1 MNVIQYGMRRND
13 MPIIYNEKTREFH
26 LYNQEIS
33 YIIKILDNDQPGQLY
48 YGKRLT
54 HREDFS
60 HLFEYAMRDMSPYAF
75 EGNSTFSL
83 ENIKQEYPTFGCGDM
98 RFPAYEIE
106 RENGSHVVEFVY
118 KEHKIY
124 NGKPK
129 LEGLPA
135 TYVESDDEAQT
146 LELVLEDTSIN
157 TRIVLLYTIY
167 EAFPVIARSVR
178 FECDSD
184 EKITLLSAMSACVDL
199 PDKDYEM
206 IDLAGVWAR
215 ERHVRRHKLDYGIQ
229 SIYSMRGCSS
239 YQFNPFL
246 ALARENA
253 DEFQGQVYGFSLVYS
268 GNFLAQTEVDN
279 YDTAR
284 VLMGIHPN
292 GFKWTLG
299 KGESFQTPEMVMVY
313 SEAGLN
319 GMSQTFHKLY
329 RTRLARGTWRDKV
342 RPILIN
348 SWEAFYFDF
357 DAPKL
362 LGLADAA
369 ADLGMELFVLDDGWF
384 GKRDD
389 STSSLGYLYPNEE
402 KLKGTLK
409 ELAEKINAKGLK
421 FGLWIEPEM
430 TNKDSDLYRAHPDW
444 LLAEQGKRI
453 CHSRTQYVLDFS
465 KKEVREYIGDMLEN
479 LLAEVPVSY
488 IKWDMNRTFSEVF
501 SNGNDRE
508 YQGKVCHKYILG
520 VYELYE
526 RLTSRF
532 PHVLFESCASG
543 GARFDP
549 GMLYY
554 APQGWTSDDSDAIER
569 LKIQY
574 GTSMCYPL
582 SSMGSHV
589 SVVPNHQVFRNT
601 PLHTRAN
608 VAYFGTFGY
617 ELDLNKLTEE
627 EIKEVK
633 EQITFMK
640 EYREVL
646 QFGTF
651 YRLKSPFEGNETVW
665 MVTNEDRTLAI
676 VGYYR
681 VLNGVNQPYSRV
693 RLQGLNPDM
702 IYENVWNHTE
712 NYGDELMNYGLITS
726 DVTAGEVPGNVTPC
740 TDFESRIYMLKGKKV
755 QEGR

>member
-1 MNVIQYGMRRND
+1 
-13 MPIIYNEKTREFH
+13 MPIIYNDKTKGFH

-33 YIIKILDNDQPGQLY
+33 YIIKILDNNQPGQLY

-54 HREDFS
+54 HREDFG
-60 HLFEYAMRDMSPYAF
+60 HLFEYATRDMSPYSF
-75 EGNSTFSL
+75 EGQSTFSL

-135 TYVESDDEAQT
+135 TYVENEDEAQT
-146 LELVLEDTSIN
+146 LELVLEDASIG
-157 TRIVLLYTIY
+157 TKIILLYTIY
-167 EAFPVIARSVR
+167 EALPVIARSVR

-292 GFKWTLG
+292 GFRWTLE

-384 GKRDD
+384 GKRND
-389 STSSLGYLYPNEE
+389 STSSLGDWYPNEE

-465 KKEVREYIGDMLEN
+465 KKEVRDYIGDMLEN

-554 APQGWTSDDSDAIER
+554 APQGWTSDDTDAIER

-574 GTSMCYPL
+574 GTSMVYPV
-582 SSMGSHV
+582 SCMGSHV
-589 SVVPNHQVFRNT
+589 SASPNHQTNRVT
-601 PLHTRAN
+601 PIETRAD

-617 ELDLNKLTEE
+617 ELDLLKLSEE
-627 EIKEVK
+627 EKTEIRR
-633 EQITFMK
+633 QIAFMK
-640 EYREVL
+640 EKRDL
-646 QFGTF
+646 IQKGTF
-651 YRLKSPFEGNETVW
+651 YRLKSPFEGNETAW
-665 MVTNEDRTLAI
+665 MIVSEDQKKAL

-681 VLNGVNQPYSRV
+681 VMQPVNIGFV
-693 RLQGLNPDM
+693 RLKLKGLKEDTC
-702 IYENVWNHTE
+702 YKVSGYDYDC
-712 NYGDELMNYGLITS
+712 YGDELMQAGMILS
-726 DVTAGEVPGNVTPC
+726 DSASGVWKKGVNDKG
-740 TDFESRIYMLKGKKV
+740 DFQAKV
-755 QEGR
+755 FEIEAV

>member
-1 MNVIQYGMRRND
+1 

-75 EGNSTFSL
+75 EENSTFSL

-389 STSSLGYLYPNEE
+389 STSSLGDWYPNEE

-554 APQGWTSDDSDAIER
+554 APQGWTSDNTDAIER

-574 GTSMCYPL
+574 GTSMVYPV
-582 SSMGSHV
+582 SCMGSHV
-589 SVVPNHQVFRNT
+589 SASPNHQTNRVT
-601 PLHTRAN
+601 PIETRAD

-617 ELDLNKLTEE
+617 ELDLLKLGEE
-627 EIKEVK
+627 DKAEIRR
-633 EQITFMK
+633 QIAFMK
-640 EYREVL
+640 EKRDL
-646 QFGTF
+646 IQKGTF
-651 YRLKSPFEGNETVW
+651 YRLKSPFEGNETAW
-665 MVTNEDRTLAI
+665 MIVSEDQKKAL

-681 VLNGVNQPYSRV
+681 VMQPVNV
-693 RLQGLNPDM
+693 GFKRLKLKGLKEDTC
-702 IYENVWNHTE
+702 YKVSGYDYDC
-712 NYGDELMNYGLITS
+712 YGDELMQVGMILS
-726 DVTAGEVPGNVTPC
+726 DSASGVWKKGVNDKGDFQAEV
-740 TDFESRIYMLKGKKV
+740 FEIV
-755 QEGR
+755 AV

>member
-1 MNVIQYGMRRND
+1 

-54 HREDFS
+54 HREDFG

-75 EGNSTFSL
+75 EENSTFSL

-157 TRIVLLYTIY
+157 TRIVFLYTIY

-389 STSSLGYLYPNEE
+389 STSSLGDWYPNEE

-554 APQGWTSDDSDAIER
+554 APQGWTSDDTDAIER

-574 GTSMCYPL
+574 GTSMVYPV
-582 SSMGSHV
+582 SCMGSHV
-589 SVVPNHQVFRNT
+589 SASPNHQTNRVT
-601 PLHTRAN
+601 PIETRAD

-617 ELDLNKLTEE
+617 ELDLLKLGEE
-627 EIKEVK
+627 DKAEIRR
-633 EQITFMK
+633 QIAFMK
-640 EYREVL
+640 EKRDL
-646 QFGTF
+646 IQKGTF
-651 YRLKSPFEGNETVW
+651 YRLKSPFEGNETAW
-665 MVTNEDRTLAI
+665 MIVSEDQKKAL

-681 VLNGVNQPYSRV
+681 VMQPVNV
-693 RLQGLNPDM
+693 GFKRLKLKGLKEDTC
-702 IYENVWNHTE
+702 YKVSGYDYDC
-712 NYGDELMNYGLITS
+712 YGDELMQVGMILS
-726 DVTAGEVPGNVTPC
+726 DSASGVWKKGVNDKG
-740 TDFESRIYMLKGKKV
+740 DFQAKV
-755 QEGR
+755 FEIVAV

>member
-1 MNVIQYGMRRND
+1 
-13 MPIIYNEKTREFH
+13 MPITYNEKTREFH

-83 ENIKQEYPTFGCGDM
+83 ENIKQEYPT
-98 RFPAYEIE
+98 
-106 RENGSHVVEFVY
+106 
-118 KEHKIY
+118 Y

-215 ERHVRRHKLDYGIQ
+215 ERYVRRHKLDYGIQ

-292 GFKWTLG
+292 GFKWTLE

-389 STSSLGYLYPNEE
+389 STSSLGDWYPNEE

-554 APQGWTSDDSDAIER
+554 APQGWTSDDTDAIER

-574 GTSMCYPL
+574 GTSMVYPV
-582 SSMGSHV
+582 SCMGSHV
-589 SVVPNHQVFRNT
+589 SASPNHQTNRVT
-601 PLHTRAN
+601 PLETRAD

-617 ELDLNKLTEE
+617 ELDLLKLGEE
-627 EIKEVK
+627 DKAEIRR
-633 EQITFMK
+633 QIAFMK
-640 EYREVL
+640 EKRDVI
-646 QFGTF
+646 QKGTF
-651 YRLKSPFEGNETVW
+651 YRLKSPFEGNETAW
-665 MVTNEDRTLAI
+665 MIVSEDQKKAL

-681 VLNGVNQPYSRV
+681 VMQPVNV
-693 RLQGLNPDM
+693 GFKRLKLKGLKEDTC
-702 IYENVWNHTE
+702 YKVSGYAYDC
-712 NYGDELMNYGLITS
+712 YGDELMQVGMILS
-726 DVTAGEVPGNVTPC
+726 DSASGVWKKGVNDKGDFQAEV
-740 TDFESRIYMLKGKKV
+740 FEIV
-755 QEGR
+755 AV

>member
-1 MNVIQYGMRRND
+1 MNVIQYGMRRNN

-362 LGLADAA
+362 LGLADVA

-389 STSSLGYLYPNEE
+389 STSSLGDWYPNEE

-444 LLAEQGKRI
+444 ILAEQGKRI

-554 APQGWTSDDSDAIER
+554 APQGWTSDDTDAIER

-574 GTSMCYPL
+574 GTSMVYPV
-582 SSMGSHV
+582 SCMGSHV
-589 SVVPNHQVFRNT
+589 SASPNHQTNRVT
-601 PLHTRAN
+601 PIETRAD

-617 ELDLNKLTEE
+617 ELDLLKLDEE
-627 EIKEVK
+627 DKAEIRR
-633 EQITFMK
+633 QIAFMK
-640 EYREVL
+640 EKRDL
-646 QFGTF
+646 IQKGTF
-651 YRLKSPFEGNETVW
+651 YRLKSPFEGNETAW
-665 MVTNEDRTLAI
+665 MIVSEDQKKAL

-681 VLNGVNQPYSRV
+681 VMQPVNV
-693 RLQGLNPDM
+693 GFKRLKLKGLKEDTC
-702 IYENVWNHTE
+702 YKVSGYAYDC
-712 NYGDELMNYGLITS
+712 YGDELMQVGMILS
-726 DVTAGEVPGNVTPC
+726 DSASGVWKKGVNDKGDFQAEV
-740 TDFESRIYMLKGKKV
+740 FEIV
-755 QEGR
+755 AV

>member
-1 MNVIQYGMRRND
+1 

-329 RTRLARGTWRDKV
+329 RIRLARGTWRDKV

-369 ADLGMELFVLDDGWF
+369 TDLGMELFVLDDGWF

-389 STSSLGYLYPNEE
+389 STSSLGDWYPNEE

-554 APQGWTSDDSDAIER
+554 APQGWTSDDTDAIER

-574 GTSMCYPL
+574 GTSMVYPV
-582 SSMGSHV
+582 SCMGSHV
-589 SVVPNHQVFRNT
+589 SASPNHQTNRVT
-601 PLHTRAN
+601 PIETRAD

-617 ELDLNKLTEE
+617 ELDLLKLGEE
-627 EIKEVK
+627 DKAEIRR
-633 EQITFMK
+633 QIAFMK
-640 EYREVL
+640 EKRDL
-646 QFGTF
+646 IQKGTF
-651 YRLKSPFEGNETVW
+651 YRLKSPFEGNETAW
-665 MVTNEDRTLAI
+665 MIVSEDQKKAL

-681 VLNGVNQPYSRV
+681 VMQPVNV
-693 RLQGLNPDM
+693 GFKRLKLKGLKEDTC
-702 IYENVWNHTE
+702 YKVSGYAYDC
-712 NYGDELMNYGLITS
+712 YGDELMQVGMILS
-726 DVTAGEVPGNVTPC
+726 DSASGVWKKGVNDKGDFQAEV
-740 TDFESRIYMLKGKKV
+740 FEIV
-755 QEGR
+755 AV

>member
-1 MNVIQYGMRRND
+1 
-13 MPIIYNEKTREFH
+13 MPIIYNEKTRELH

-362 LGLADAA
+362 LGLADVA

-389 STSSLGYLYPNEE
+389 STSSLGDWYPNEE

-554 APQGWTSDDSDAIER
+554 APQGWTSDDTDAIER

-574 GTSMCYPL
+574 GTSMVYPV
-582 SSMGSHV
+582 SCMGSHV
-589 SVVPNHQVFRNT
+589 SASPNHQTNRVT
-601 PLHTRAN
+601 PLETRAD

-617 ELDLNKLTEE
+617 ELDLLKLGEE
-627 EIKEVK
+627 DKAEIRR
-633 EQITFMK
+633 QIAFMK
-640 EYREVL
+640 EKRDL
-646 QFGTF
+646 IQKGTF
-651 YRLKSPFEGNETVW
+651 YRLKSPFEGNETAW
-665 MVTNEDRTLAI
+665 MIVSEDQKKAL

-681 VLNGVNQPYSRV
+681 VMQPVNV
-693 RLQGLNPDM
+693 GFKRLKLKGLKEDTC
-702 IYENVWNHTE
+702 YKVSGYDYDC
-712 NYGDELMNYGLITS
+712 YGDELMQVGMILS
-726 DVTAGEVPGNVTPC
+726 DSASGVWKKGVNDKGDFQAEV
-740 TDFESRIYMLKGKKV
+740 FEIV
-755 QEGR
+755 AV

>member
-1 MNVIQYGMRRND
+1 

-54 HREDFS
+54 YREDFS

-215 ERHVRRHKLDYGIQ
+215 ERYVRRHKLDYGIQ

-369 ADLGMELFVLDDGWF
+369 ADLGIELFVLDDGWF

-389 STSSLGYLYPNEE
+389 STSSLGDWYPNEE

-554 APQGWTSDDSDAIER
+554 APQGWTSDDTDAIER

-574 GTSMCYPL
+574 GTSMVYPV
-582 SSMGSHV
+582 SCMGSHV
-589 SVVPNHQVFRNT
+589 SASPNHQTNRVT
-601 PLHTRAN
+601 PLETRAD

-617 ELDLNKLTEE
+617 ELDLLKLGEE
-627 EIKEVK
+627 DKAEIRR
-633 EQITFMK
+633 QIAFMK
-640 EYREVL
+640 EKRDL
-646 QFGTF
+646 IQKGTF
-651 YRLKSPFEGNETVW
+651 YRLKSPFEGNETAW
-665 MVTNEDRTLAI
+665 MIVSEDQKKAL

-681 VLNGVNQPYSRV
+681 VMQPVNV
-693 RLQGLNPDM
+693 GFKRLKLKGLKEDTC
-702 IYENVWNHTE
+702 YKVSGYAYDC
-712 NYGDELMNYGLITS
+712 YGDELMQVGMILS
-726 DVTAGEVPGNVTPC
+726 DSASGVWKKGVNDKGDFQAEV
-740 TDFESRIYMLKGKKV
+740 FEIV
-755 QEGR
+755 AV

>member
-1 MNVIQYGMRRND
+1 MNVIQYGMRRNN

-54 HREDFS
+54 YREDFS

-292 GFKWTLG
+292 GFKWTLE

-369 ADLGMELFVLDDGWF
+369 TDLGMELFVLDDGWF

-389 STSSLGYLYPNEE
+389 STSSLGDWYPNEE

-554 APQGWTSDDSDAIER
+554 APQGWTSDDTDAIER

-574 GTSMCYPL
+574 GTSMVYPV
-582 SSMGSHV
+582 SCMGSHV
-589 SVVPNHQVFRNT
+589 SASPNHQTNRVT
-601 PLHTRAN
+601 PLETRAD

-617 ELDLNKLTEE
+617 ELDLLKLGEE
-627 EIKEVK
+627 DKAEIRR
-633 EQITFMK
+633 QIAFMK
-640 EYREVL
+640 EKRDL
-646 QFGTF
+646 IQKGTF
-651 YRLKSPFEGNETVW
+651 YRLKSPFEGNETAW
-665 MVTNEDRTLAI
+665 MIVSEDQKKAL

-681 VLNGVNQPYSRV
+681 VMQPVNV
-693 RLQGLNPDM
+693 GFKRLKLKGLKEDTC
-702 IYENVWNHTE
+702 YKVSGYAYDC
-712 NYGDELMNYGLITS
+712 YGDELMQVGMILS
-726 DVTAGEVPGNVTPC
+726 DSASGVWKKGVNDKGDFQAEV
-740 TDFESRIYMLKGKKV
+740 FEIV
-755 QEGR
+755 AV

>member
-1 MNVIQYGMRRND
+1 

-292 GFKWTLG
+292 GFKWTLE

-369 ADLGMELFVLDDGWF
+369 ADLGMELFVLDDGWV

-389 STSSLGYLYPNEE
+389 STSSLGDWYPNEE

-508 YQGKVCHKYILG
+508 YQGKVCHKYVLG
-520 VYELYE
+520 VYE

-554 APQGWTSDDSDAIER
+554 APQGWTSDDTDAIER

-574 GTSMCYPL
+574 GTSMVYPV
-582 SSMGSHV
+582 SCMGSHV
-589 SVVPNHQVFRNT
+589 SASPNHQTNRVT
-601 PLHTRAN
+601 PLETRAD

-617 ELDLNKLTEE
+617 ELDLLKLGEE
-627 EIKEVK
+627 DKAEIRR
-633 EQITFMK
+633 QIAFMK
-640 EYREVL
+640 EKRDL
-646 QFGTF
+646 IQKGTF
-651 YRLKSPFEGNETVW
+651 YRLKSPFEGNETAW
-665 MVTNEDRTLAI
+665 MIVSEDQKKAL

-681 VLNGVNQPYSRV
+681 VMQPVNV
-693 RLQGLNPDM
+693 GFKRLKLKGLKEDTC
-702 IYENVWNHTE
+702 YKVSGYDYDC
-712 NYGDELMNYGLITS
+712 YGDELMQVGMILS
-726 DVTAGEVPGNVTPC
+726 DSASGVWKKGVNDKGDFQAEV
-740 TDFESRIYMLKGKKV
+740 FEIV
-755 QEGR
+755 AV

>member
-1 MNVIQYGMRRND
+1 

-369 ADLGMELFVLDDGWF
+369 ADLGMELLVLDDGWF

-389 STSSLGYLYPNEE
+389 STSSLGDWYPNEE

-554 APQGWTSDDSDAIER
+554 APQGWTSDDTDAIER

-574 GTSMCYPL
+574 GTSMVYPV
-582 SSMGSHV
+582 SCMGSHV
-589 SVVPNHQVFRNT
+589 SASPNHQTNRVT
-601 PLHTRAN
+601 PIETRAD

-617 ELDLNKLTEE
+617 ELDLLKLGEE
-627 EIKEVK
+627 DKAEIRR
-633 EQITFMK
+633 QIAFMK
-640 EYREVL
+640 EKRDL
-646 QFGTF
+646 IQKGTF
-651 YRLKSPFEGNETVW
+651 YRLKSPFEGNETAW
-665 MVTNEDRTLAI
+665 MIVSEDQKKAL

-681 VLNGVNQPYSRV
+681 VMQPVNV
-693 RLQGLNPDM
+693 GFKRLKLKGLKED
-702 IYENVWNHTE
+702 ICYKVSGYDYDC
-712 NYGDELMNYGLITS
+712 YGDELMQVGMILS
-726 DVTAGEVPGNVTPC
+726 DSASGVWKKGVNDKGDFQAEV
-740 TDFESRIYMLKGKKV
+740 FEIV
-755 QEGR
+755 AV

>member
-1 MNVIQYGMRRND
+1 MS
-13 MPIIYNEKTREFH
+13 IIYNEKTREFH
-26 LYNQEIS
+26 LYNHEIS

-146 LELVLEDTSIN
+146 LELVLEDASIG
-157 TRIVLLYTIY
+157 TKIILLYTIY
-167 EAFPVIARSVR
+167 EAFPVITRSVR

-299 KGESFQTPEMVMVY
+299 KGEAFQAPEMVMVY

-319 GMSQTFHKLY
+319 GMSQAFHRLY

-384 GKRDD
+384 GKRNDG
-389 STSSLGYLYPNEE
+389 TSSLGDWYPNEE

-453 CHSRTQYVLDFS
+453 CHSRNQYVLDFS
-465 KKEVREYIGDMLEN
+465 KREVREYIGDMLEN

-488 IKWDMNRTFSEVF
+488 IKWDLNRTFSEVF

-508 YQGKVCHKYILG
+508 YQGKVCHKYVLG

-554 APQGWTSDDSDAIER
+554 APQGWTSDDTDAIER

-574 GTSMCYPL
+574 GTSMVYPV
-582 SSMGSHV
+582 SCMGSHV
-589 SVVPNHQVFRNT
+589 SASPNHQTNRVT
-601 PLHTRAN
+601 PIETRAD

-617 ELDLNKLTEE
+617 ELDLLKLSEE
-627 EIKEVK
+627 EKAEVCR
-633 EQITFMK
+633 QIAFMK
-640 EYREVL
+640 EKREL
-646 QFGTF
+646 IQKGTF
-651 YRLKSPFEGNETVW
+651 YRLKSPFEGNVTAW
-665 MVTNEDRTLAI
+665 MIVSEDQKKAL

-681 VLNGVNQPYSRV
+681 VMQPVNIGFV
-693 RLQGLNPDM
+693 RLKLKGLKED
-702 IYENVWNHTE
+702 ICYKVSGYDYDC
-712 NYGDELMNYGLITS
+712 YGDELMQAGMILS
-726 DVTAGEVPGNVTPC
+726 DSASGVWKKDVNDKG
-740 TDFESRIYMLKGKKV
+740 DFQAKV
-755 QEGR
+755 FEIVAV

>member
-1 MNVIQYGMRRND
+1 

-124 NGKPK
+124 DGKPK

-369 ADLGMELFVLDDGWF
+369 TDLGMELFVLDDGWF

-389 STSSLGYLYPNEE
+389 STSSLGDWYPNEE

-554 APQGWTSDDSDAIER
+554 APQGWTSDDTDAIER

-574 GTSMCYPL
+574 GTSMVYPV
-582 SSMGSHV
+582 SCMGSHV
-589 SVVPNHQVFRNT
+589 SASPNHQTNRVT
-601 PLHTRAN
+601 PIETRA
-608 VAYFGTFGY
+608 
-617 ELDLNKLTEE
+617 
-627 EIKEVK
+627 EI
-633 EQITFMK
+633 
-640 EYREVL
+640 
-646 QFGTF
+646 
-651 YRLKSPFEGNETVW
+651 
-665 MVTNEDRTLAI
+665 
-676 VGYYR
+676 
-681 VLNGVNQPYSRV
+681 
-693 RLQGLNPDM
+693 
-702 IYENVWNHTE
+702 
-712 NYGDELMNYGLITS
+712 
-726 DVTAGEVPGNVTPC
+726 
-740 TDFESRIYMLKGKKV
+740 
-755 QEGR
+755 GRAHV

>member
-1 MNVIQYGMRRND
+1 

-54 HREDFS
+54 HREDFG

-146 LELVLEDTSIN
+146 LELVLEDASIG
-157 TRIVLLYTIY
+157 TKIILLYTIY
-167 EAFPVIARSVR
+167 EAFPVITRSVR

-206 IDLAGVWAR
+206 INLAGVWAR

-319 GMSQTFHKLY
+319 GMSQAFHKLY

-384 GKRDD
+384 GKRNDG
-389 STSSLGYLYPNEE
+389 TSSLGDWYPNEE

-453 CHSRTQYVLDFS
+453 CHSRNQYVLDFS
-465 KKEVREYIGDMLEN
+465 KREVREYIGDMLEN

-488 IKWDMNRTFSEVF
+488 IKWDLNRTFSEVF

-508 YQGKVCHKYILG
+508 YQGKVCHKYVLG

-554 APQGWTSDDSDAIER
+554 APQGWTSDDTDAIER

-574 GTSMCYPL
+574 GTSMVYPV
-582 SSMGSHV
+582 SCMGSHV
-589 SVVPNHQVFRNT
+589 SASPNHQTNRVT
-601 PLHTRAN
+601 PIETRAD

-617 ELDLNKLTEE
+617 ELDLLKLSEE
-627 EIKEVK
+627 EKAEVRR
-633 EQITFMK
+633 QIAFMK
-640 EYREVL
+640 EKREL
-646 QFGTF
+646 IQKGTF
-651 YRLKSPFEGNETVW
+651 YRLKSPFEGNETAW
-665 MVTNEDRTLAI
+665 MIVSEDQKKAL

-681 VLNGVNQPYSRV
+681 VMQPVNIGFV
-693 RLQGLNPDM
+693 RLKLKGLKEDTC
-702 IYENVWNHTE
+702 YKVSGYDYDC
-712 NYGDELMNYGLITS
+712 YGDELMQVGMILS
-726 DVTAGEVPGNVTPC
+726 DSASGVWKKGVNDKG
-740 TDFESRIYMLKGKKV
+740 DFQAKV
-755 QEGR
+755 FEIVAV

>member
-369 ADLGMELFVLDDGWF
+369 TDLGMELFVLDDGWF
-384 GKRDD
+384 GNKYPRKDD
-389 STSSLGYLYPNEE
+389 HAGLGDWEVTHS
-402 KLKGTLK
+402 KLPGGVPALVKAAK
-409 ELAEKINAKGLK
+409 EAGVK
-421 FGLWIEPEM
+421 FGIWIEPEM
-430 TNKDSDLYRAHPDW
+430 VNPKSELFEKHPDW
-444 LLAEQGKRI
+444 AIHDANRKTYYYRNQL
-453 CHSRTQYVLDFS
+453 VLDLS
-465 KKEVREYIGDMLEN
+465 NPAVQDYVYGVVEN
-479 LLAEVPVSY
+479 LMKENPEIAFF
-488 IKWDMNRTFSEVF
+488 KWDCNSPITNIYSPYLK
-501 SNGNDRE
+501 DK
-508 YQGKVCHKYILG
+508 QGQLYIDHVRG
-520 VYELYE
+520 VYNVMKRVKENYPNVPMMLC
-526 RLTSRF
+526 SG
-532 PHVLFESCASG
+532 G
-543 GARFDP
+543 GARCDYEALKYFTEFWCSDNTDP
-549 GMLYY
+549 VERVYIQWGFSQFFPAKAMC
-554 APQGWTSDDSDAIER
+554 AHVTSWNKNTSVKFRTDVA
-569 LKIQY
+569 
-574 GTSMCYPL
+574 SMCKLGFDIGLKDMTADELAYCQDA
-582 SSMGSHV
+582 V
-589 SVVPNHQVFRNT
+589 
-601 PLHTRAN
+601 AN
-608 VAYFGTFGY
+608 W
-617 ELDLNKLTEE
+617 K
-627 EIKEVK
+627 
-633 EQITFMK
+633 
-640 EYREVL
+640 RL
-646 QFGTF
+646 QPAIMDGDQ
-651 YRLKSPFEGNETVW
+651 YRLVSPYETNHMAVNY
-665 MVTNEDRTLAI
+665 VSKDQKKA
-676 VGYYR
+676 
-681 VLNGVNQPYSRV
+681 VLFAYDVYPRFQEKLINVK
-693 RLQGLNPDM
+693 LQGLDPNKMYKVEEINLMPGVKSVLKANGKVLSGDYLM
-702 IYENVWNHTE
+702 KIGLEVFGFKPLHSCVIELTE
-712 NYGDELMNYGLITS
+712 Q
-726 DVTAGEVPGNVTPC
+726 
-740 TDFESRIYMLKGKKV
+740 K
-755 QEGR
+755 

>member
-1 MNVIQYGMRRND
+1 

-118 KEHKIY
+118 KEYKIY

-389 STSSLGYLYPNEE
+389 STSSLGDWYPNEE

-554 APQGWTSDDSDAIER
+554 APQGWTSDDTDAIER

-574 GTSMCYPL
+574 GTSMVYPV
-582 SSMGSHV
+582 SCMGSHV
-589 SVVPNHQVFRNT
+589 SASPNHQTNRVT
-601 PLHTRAN
+601 PIETRAD

-617 ELDLNKLTEE
+617 ELDLLKLGEE
-627 EIKEVK
+627 DKAEIRR
-633 EQITFMK
+633 QIAFMK
-640 EYREVL
+640 EKRDL
-646 QFGTF
+646 IQKGTF
-651 YRLKSPFEGNETVW
+651 YRLKSPFEGNETAW
-665 MVTNEDRTLAI
+665 MIVSEDQKKAL

-681 VLNGVNQPYSRV
+681 VMQPVNV
-693 RLQGLNPDM
+693 GFKRLKLKGLKEDTC
-702 IYENVWNHTE
+702 YKVSGYAYDC
-712 NYGDELMNYGLITS
+712 YGDELMQVGMILS
-726 DVTAGEVPGNVTPC
+726 DSASGVWKKGVNDKGDFQAEV
-740 TDFESRIYMLKGKKV
+740 FEIV
-755 QEGR
+755 AV

>member
-1 MNVIQYGMRRND
+1 

-54 HREDFS
+54 YREDFS

-362 LGLADAA
+362 LGLADVA

-389 STSSLGYLYPNEE
+389 STSSLGDWYPNEE

-554 APQGWTSDDSDAIER
+554 APQGWTSDDTDAIER

-574 GTSMCYPL
+574 GTSMVYPV
-582 SSMGSHV
+582 SCMGSHV
-589 SVVPNHQVFRNT
+589 SASPNHQTNRVT
-601 PLHTRAN
+601 PLETRAD

-617 ELDLNKLTEE
+617 ELDLLKLGEE
-627 EIKEVK
+627 DKAEIRR
-633 EQITFMK
+633 QIAFMK
-640 EYREVL
+640 KKRDL
-646 QFGTF
+646 IQKGTF
-651 YRLKSPFEGNETVW
+651 YRLKSPFEGNETAW
-665 MVTNEDRTLAI
+665 MIVSEDQKKAL

-681 VLNGVNQPYSRV
+681 VMQPVNV
-693 RLQGLNPDM
+693 GFKRLKLKGLKEDTC
-702 IYENVWNHTE
+702 YKVSGYAYDC
-712 NYGDELMNYGLITS
+712 YGDELMQVGMILS
-726 DVTAGEVPGNVTPC
+726 DSASGVWKKGVNDKGDFQAEV
-740 TDFESRIYMLKGKKV
+740 FEIV
-755 QEGR
+755 AV

>member
-1 MNVIQYGMRRND
+1 MS
-13 MPIIYNEKTREFH
+13 IIYNEKTREFH
-26 LYNQEIS
+26 LYNHEIS

-146 LELVLEDTSIN
+146 LELVLEDASIG
-157 TRIVLLYTIY
+157 TKIILLYTIY
-167 EAFPVIARSVR
+167 EAFPVITRSVR

-319 GMSQTFHKLY
+319 GMSQAFHKLY

-384 GKRDD
+384 GKRNDG
-389 STSSLGYLYPNEE
+389 TSSLGDWYPNEE

-453 CHSRTQYVLDFS
+453 CHSRNQYVLDFS

-488 IKWDMNRTFSEVF
+488 IKWDLNRTFSEVF

-508 YQGKVCHKYILG
+508 YQGKVCHKYVLG

-554 APQGWTSDDSDAIER
+554 APQGWTSDDTDAIER

-574 GTSMCYPL
+574 GTSMVYPV
-582 SSMGSHV
+582 SCMGSHV
-589 SVVPNHQVFRNT
+589 SASPNHQTNRVT
-601 PLHTRAN
+601 PIETRAD

-617 ELDLNKLTEE
+617 ELDLLKLSEE
-627 EIKEVK
+627 EKAEVRR
-633 EQITFMK
+633 QIAFMK
-640 EYREVL
+640 EKRDL
-646 QFGTF
+646 IQKGTF
-651 YRLKSPFEGNETVW
+651 YRLKSPFEGNVTAWMTVS
-665 MVTNEDRTLAI
+665 EDQKKAL

-681 VLNGVNQPYSRV
+681 VMQPVNIGFV
-693 RLQGLNPDM
+693 RLKLKGLKEDTC
-702 IYENVWNHTE
+702 YKVSGYDYDC
-712 NYGDELMNYGLITS
+712 YGDELMQVGMILS
-726 DVTAGEVPGNVTPC
+726 DSASGVWKKGVNDKG
-740 TDFESRIYMLKGKKV
+740 DFQAKV
-755 QEGR
+755 FEIVAV

>member
-13 MPIIYNEKTREFH
+13 MPIIYNEETREFH

-369 ADLGMELFVLDDGWF
+369 TDLGMELFVLDDGWF

-389 STSSLGYLYPNEE
+389 STSSLGDWYPNEE

-554 APQGWTSDDSDAIER
+554 APQGWTSDDTDAIER

-574 GTSMCYPL
+574 GTSMVYPV
-582 SSMGSHV
+582 SCMGSHV
-589 SVVPNHQVFRNT
+589 SASPNHQTNRVT
-601 PLHTRAN
+601 PIETRAD

-617 ELDLNKLTEE
+617 ELDLLKLGEE
-627 EIKEVK
+627 DKAEIRR
-633 EQITFMK
+633 QIAFMK
-640 EYREVL
+640 EKRDL
-646 QFGTF
+646 IQKGTF
-651 YRLKSPFEGNETVW
+651 YRLKSPFEGNETAW
-665 MVTNEDRTLAI
+665 MIVSEDQKKAL

-681 VLNGVNQPYSRV
+681 VMQPVNV
-693 RLQGLNPDM
+693 GFKRLKLKGLKEDTC
-702 IYENVWNHTE
+702 YKVSGYAYDC
-712 NYGDELMNYGLITS
+712 YGDELMQVGMILS
-726 DVTAGEVPGNVTPC
+726 DSASGVWKKGVNDKGDFQAEV
-740 TDFESRIYMLKGKKV
+740 FEIV
-755 QEGR
+755 AV

>member
-1 MNVIQYGMRRND
+1 

-54 HREDFS
+54 YREDFS

-292 GFKWTLG
+292 GFKWTLE

-362 LGLADAA
+362 LGLADVA

-389 STSSLGYLYPNEE
+389 STSSLGDWYPNEE

-444 LLAEQGKRI
+444 ILAEQGKRI

-554 APQGWTSDDSDAIER
+554 APQGWTSDDTDAIER

-574 GTSMCYPL
+574 GTSMVYPV
-582 SSMGSHV
+582 SCMGSHV
-589 SVVPNHQVFRNT
+589 SASPNHQTNRVT
-601 PLHTRAN
+601 PLETRAD

-617 ELDLNKLTEE
+617 ELDLLKLGEE
-627 EIKEVK
+627 DKAEIRR
-633 EQITFMK
+633 QIAFMK
-640 EYREVL
+640 EKRDL
-646 QFGTF
+646 IQKGTF
-651 YRLKSPFEGNETVW
+651 YRLKSPFEGNETAW
-665 MVTNEDRTLAI
+665 MIVSEDQKKAL

-681 VLNGVNQPYSRV
+681 VMQPVNV
-693 RLQGLNPDM
+693 GFKRLKLKGLKEDTC
-702 IYENVWNHTE
+702 YKVSGYAYDC
-712 NYGDELMNYGLITS
+712 YGDELMQVGMILS
-726 DVTAGEVPGNVTPC
+726 DSASGIWKKGVNDKGDFQAEV
-740 TDFESRIYMLKGKKV
+740 FEIV
-755 QEGR
+755 AV

>member
-215 ERHVRRHKLDYGIQ
+215 ERYVRRHKLDYGIQ

-389 STSSLGYLYPNEE
+389 STSSLGDWYPNEE

-453 CHSRTQYVLDFS
+453 SHSRTQYVLDFS

-554 APQGWTSDDSDAIER
+554 APQGWTSDDTDAIER

-574 GTSMCYPL
+574 GTSMVYPV
-582 SSMGSHV
+582 SCMGSHV
-589 SVVPNHQVFRNT
+589 SASPNHQTNRVT
-601 PLHTRAN
+601 PIETRAD

-617 ELDLNKLTEE
+617 ELDLLKLGEE
-627 EIKEVK
+627 DKAEIRR
-633 EQITFMK
+633 QIAFMK
-640 EYREVL
+640 EKRDL
-646 QFGTF
+646 IQKGTF
-651 YRLKSPFEGNETVW
+651 YRLKSPFEGNETAW
-665 MVTNEDRTLAI
+665 MIVSEDQKKAL

-681 VLNGVNQPYSRV
+681 VMQPVNV
-693 RLQGLNPDM
+693 GFKRLKLKGLKEDTC
-702 IYENVWNHTE
+702 YKVSGYDYDC
-712 NYGDELMNYGLITS
+712 YGDELMQVGMILS
-726 DVTAGEVPGNVTPC
+726 DSASGVWKKGVNDKGDFQAEV
-740 TDFESRIYMLKGKKV
+740 FEIV
-755 QEGR
+755 AV

>member
-1 MNVIQYGMRRND
+1 

-292 GFKWTLG
+292 GFKWTLE

-362 LGLADAA
+362 LGLADVA

-389 STSSLGYLYPNEE
+389 STSSLGDWYPNEE

-554 APQGWTSDDSDAIER
+554 APQGWTSDDTDAIER

-574 GTSMCYPL
+574 GTSMVYPV
-582 SSMGSHV
+582 SCMGSHV
-589 SVVPNHQVFRNT
+589 SASPNHQTNRVT
-601 PLHTRAN
+601 PLETRAD

-617 ELDLNKLTEE
+617 ELDLLKLGEE
-627 EIKEVK
+627 DKAEIRR
-633 EQITFMK
+633 QIAFMK
-640 EYREVL
+640 EKRDL
-646 QFGTF
+646 IQKGTF
-651 YRLKSPFEGNETVW
+651 YRLKSPFEGNETAW
-665 MVTNEDRTLAI
+665 MIVSEDQKKAL

-681 VLNGVNQPYSRV
+681 VMQPVNV
-693 RLQGLNPDM
+693 GFKRLKLKGLKED
-702 IYENVWNHTE
+702 ICYKVSGYDYDC
-712 NYGDELMNYGLITS
+712 YGDELMQVGMILS
-726 DVTAGEVPGNVTPC
+726 DSASGVWKKGVNDKGDFQAEV
-740 TDFESRIYMLKGKKV
+740 FEIV
-755 QEGR
+755 AV

>member
-75 EGNSTFSL
+75 EENSTFSL

-348 SWEAFYFDF
+348 SWEAYYFDF

-389 STSSLGYLYPNEE
+389 STSSLGDWYPNEE

-554 APQGWTSDDSDAIER
+554 APQGWTSDDTDAIER

-574 GTSMCYPL
+574 GTSMVYPV
-582 SSMGSHV
+582 SCMGSHV
-589 SVVPNHQVFRNT
+589 SASPNHQTNRVT
-601 PLHTRAN
+601 PIETRAD

-617 ELDLNKLTEE
+617 ELDLLKLGEE
-627 EIKEVK
+627 DKAEIRR
-633 EQITFMK
+633 QIAFMK
-640 EYREVL
+640 EKRDL
-646 QFGTF
+646 IQKGTF
-651 YRLKSPFEGNETVW
+651 YRLKSPFEGNETAW
-665 MVTNEDRTLAI
+665 MIVSEDQKKAL

-681 VLNGVNQPYSRV
+681 VMQPVNV
-693 RLQGLNPDM
+693 GFKRLKLKGLKEDTC
-702 IYENVWNHTE
+702 YKVSGYDYDC
-712 NYGDELMNYGLITS
+712 YGDELMQVGMILS
-726 DVTAGEVPGNVTPC
+726 DSASGVWKKGVNDKGDFQAEV
-740 TDFESRIYMLKGKKV
+740 FEIV
-755 QEGR
+755 AV

>member
-1 MNVIQYGMRRND
+1 

-369 ADLGMELFVLDDGWF
+369 TDLGMELFVLDDGWF

-389 STSSLGYLYPNEE
+389 STSSLGDWYPNEE

-554 APQGWTSDDSDAIER
+554 APQGWTSDDTDAIER

-574 GTSMCYPL
+574 GTSMVYPV
-582 SSMGSHV
+582 SCMGSHV
-589 SVVPNHQVFRNT
+589 SASPNHQTNRVT
-601 PLHTRAN
+601 PIETRAD
-608 VAYFGTFGY
+608 VAYFGTFG
-617 ELDLNKLTEE
+617 
-627 EIKEVK
+627 
-633 EQITFMK
+633 
-640 EYREVL
+640 
-646 QFGTF
+646 
-651 YRLKSPFEGNETVW
+651 
-665 MVTNEDRTLAI
+665 
-676 VGYYR
+676 
-681 VLNGVNQPYSRV
+681 
-693 RLQGLNPDM
+693 
-702 IYENVWNHTE
+702 
-712 NYGDELMNYGLITS
+712 
-726 DVTAGEVPGNVTPC
+726 
-740 TDFESRIYMLKGKKV
+740 
-755 QEGR
+755 

>member
-1 MNVIQYGMRRND
+1 

-54 HREDFS
+54 HREDFG

-146 LELVLEDTSIN
+146 LELVLEDASIG
-157 TRIVLLYTIY
+157 TKIILLYTIY
-167 EAFPVIARSVR
+167 EAFPVITRSVR

-292 GFKWTLG
+292 GFKWTLE
-299 KGESFQTPEMVMVY
+299 KGEAFQTPEMVMVY

-319 GMSQTFHKLY
+319 GMSQAFHKLY

-384 GKRDD
+384 GKRNDG
-389 STSSLGYLYPNEE
+389 TSSLGDWYPNEE

-453 CHSRTQYVLDFS
+453 CHSRNQYVLDFS

-488 IKWDMNRTFSEVF
+488 IKWDLNRTFSEVF

-508 YQGKVCHKYILG
+508 YQGKVCHKYVLG

-554 APQGWTSDDSDAIER
+554 APQGWTSDDTDAIER

-574 GTSMCYPL
+574 GTSMVYPV
-582 SSMGSHV
+582 SCMGSHV
-589 SVVPNHQVFRNT
+589 SASPNHQTNRVT
-601 PLHTRAN
+601 PIETRAD

-617 ELDLNKLTEE
+617 ELDLLKLSEE
-627 EIKEVK
+627 EKAEVRR
-633 EQITFMK
+633 QIAFMK
-640 EYREVL
+640 EKREL
-646 QFGTF
+646 IQKGTF
-651 YRLKSPFEGNETVW
+651 YRLKSPFEGNETAW
-665 MVTNEDRTLAI
+665 MIVSEDQKKAL

-681 VLNGVNQPYSRV
+681 VMQPVNIGFV
-693 RLQGLNPDM
+693 RLKLKGLKEDTC
-702 IYENVWNHTE
+702 YKVSGYDYDC
-712 NYGDELMNYGLITS
+712 YGDELMQVGMILS
-726 DVTAGEVPGNVTPC
+726 DSASGVWKKGVNDKG
-740 TDFESRIYMLKGKKV
+740 DFQAKV
-755 QEGR
+755 FEIVAV

>member
-1 MNVIQYGMRRND
+1 MNVIQYGMRRNN

-54 HREDFS
+54 YREDFS

-389 STSSLGYLYPNEE
+389 STSSLGDWYPNEE

-479 LLAEVPVSY
+479 FLAEVPVSY

-554 APQGWTSDDSDAIER
+554 APQGWTSDDTDAIER

-574 GTSMCYPL
+574 GTSMVYPV
-582 SSMGSHV
+582 SCMGSHV
-589 SVVPNHQVFRNT
+589 SASPNHQTNRVT
-601 PLHTRAN
+601 PIETRAD

-617 ELDLNKLTEE
+617 ELDLLKLGEE
-627 EIKEVK
+627 DKAEIRR
-633 EQITFMK
+633 QIAFMK
-640 EYREVL
+640 EKRDL
-646 QFGTF
+646 IQKGTF
-651 YRLKSPFEGNETVW
+651 YRLKSPFEGNETAW
-665 MVTNEDRTLAI
+665 MIVSEDQKKAL

-681 VLNGVNQPYSRV
+681 VMQPVNV
-693 RLQGLNPDM
+693 GFKRLKLKGLKEVICYKVSGYD
-702 IYENVWNHTE
+702 YDC
-712 NYGDELMNYGLITS
+712 YGDELMQVGMILS
-726 DVTAGEVPGNVTPC
+726 DSSSGVWKKGVNDKG
-740 TDFESRIYMLKGKKV
+740 DFQAKV
-755 QEGR
+755 FEIVAV

>member
-1 MNVIQYGMRRND
+1 

-54 HREDFS
+54 HREDFD

-389 STSSLGYLYPNEE
+389 STSSLGDWYPNEE

-453 CHSRTQYVLDFS
+453 CHSRNQYVLDFS

-554 APQGWTSDDSDAIER
+554 APQGWTSDDTDAIER

-574 GTSMCYPL
+574 GTSMVYPV
-582 SSMGSHV
+582 SCMGSHV
-589 SVVPNHQVFRNT
+589 SASPNHQTNRVT
-601 PLHTRAN
+601 PIETRAD

-617 ELDLNKLTEE
+617 ELDLLKLGEE
-627 EIKEVK
+627 DKAEIRR
-633 EQITFMK
+633 QIAFMK
-640 EYREVL
+640 EKRDL
-646 QFGTF
+646 IQKGTF
-651 YRLKSPFEGNETVW
+651 YRLKSPFEGNETAW
-665 MVTNEDRTLAI
+665 MIVSEDQKKAL

-681 VLNGVNQPYSRV
+681 VMQPVNV
-693 RLQGLNPDM
+693 GFKRLKLKGLKED
-702 IYENVWNHTE
+702 ICYKVSGYDYDC
-712 NYGDELMNYGLITS
+712 YGDELMQVGMILS
-726 DVTAGEVPGNVTPC
+726 DSASGVWKKGVNDKGDFQAEV
-740 TDFESRIYMLKGKKV
+740 FEIV
-755 QEGR
+755 AV

>member
-1 MNVIQYGMRRND
+1 

-118 KEHKIY
+118 KEYKIY

-389 STSSLGYLYPNEE
+389 STSSLGDWYPNEE

-554 APQGWTSDDSDAIER
+554 APQGWTSDDTDAIER

-574 GTSMCYPL
+574 GTSMVYPV
-582 SSMGSHV
+582 SCMGSHV
-589 SVVPNHQVFRNT
+589 SASPNHQTNRVT
-601 PLHTRAN
+601 PIETRAD

-617 ELDLNKLTEE
+617 ELDLLKLGEE
-627 EIKEVK
+627 DKAEIRR
-633 EQITFMK
+633 QIAFMK
-640 EYREVL
+640 EKRDL
-646 QFGTF
+646 IQKGTF
-651 YRLKSPFEGNETVW
+651 YRLKSPFEGNETAW
-665 MVTNEDRTLAI
+665 MIVSEDQKKAL

-681 VLNGVNQPYSRV
+681 VMQPVNV
-693 RLQGLNPDM
+693 GFKRLKLKGLKEDTC
-702 IYENVWNHTE
+702 YKVSGYDYDC
-712 NYGDELMNYGLITS
+712 YGDELMQVGMILS
-726 DVTAGEVPGNVTPC
+726 DSASGVWKKGVNDKGDFQAEV
-740 TDFESRIYMLKGKKV
+740 FEIV
-755 QEGR
+755 AV

>member
-1 MNVIQYGMRRND
+1 

-389 STSSLGYLYPNEE
+389 STSSLGDWYPNEE

-453 CHSRTQYVLDFS
+453 CHSRNQYVLDFS

-488 IKWDMNRTFSEVF
+488 IKWDLNRTFSEVF

-554 APQGWTSDDSDAIER
+554 APQGWTSDDTDAIER

-574 GTSMCYPL
+574 GTSMVYPV
-582 SSMGSHV
+582 SCMGSHV
-589 SVVPNHQVFRNT
+589 SASPNHQTNRVT
-601 PLHTRAN
+601 PIETRAD

-617 ELDLNKLTEE
+617 ELDLLKLDEE
-627 EIKEVK
+627 DKAEIRR
-633 EQITFMK
+633 QIAFMK
-640 EYREVL
+640 EKRDL
-646 QFGTF
+646 IQKGTF
-651 YRLKSPFEGNETVW
+651 YRLKSPFEGNETAW
-665 MVTNEDRTLAI
+665 MIVSEDQKKAL

-681 VLNGVNQPYSRV
+681 VMQPVNV
-693 RLQGLNPDM
+693 GFKRLKLKGLKED
-702 IYENVWNHTE
+702 ICYKVSGYDYDC
-712 NYGDELMNYGLITS
+712 YGDELMQVGMILS
-726 DVTAGEVPGNVTPC
+726 DSASGVWKKGVNDKGDFQAEV
-740 TDFESRIYMLKGKKV
+740 FEIV
-755 QEGR
+755 AV

>member
-1 MNVIQYGMRRND
+1 

-246 ALARENA
+246 ALACENA

-369 ADLGMELFVLDDGWF
+369 TDLGMELFVLDDGWF

-389 STSSLGYLYPNEE
+389 STSSLGDWYPNEE

-554 APQGWTSDDSDAIER
+554 APQGWTSDDTDAIER

-574 GTSMCYPL
+574 GTSMVYPV
-582 SSMGSHV
+582 SCMGSHV
-589 SVVPNHQVFRNT
+589 SASPNHQTNRVT
-601 PLHTRAN
+601 PIETRAD

-617 ELDLNKLTEE
+617 ELDLLKLGEE
-627 EIKEVK
+627 DKAEIRR
-633 EQITFMK
+633 QIAFMK
-640 EYREVL
+640 EKRDL
-646 QFGTF
+646 IQKGTF
-651 YRLKSPFEGNETVW
+651 YRLKSPFEGNETAW
-665 MVTNEDRTLAI
+665 MIVSEDQKKAL

-681 VLNGVNQPYSRV
+681 VMQPVNV
-693 RLQGLNPDM
+693 GFKRLKLKGLKEDTC
-702 IYENVWNHTE
+702 YKVSGYAYDC
-712 NYGDELMNYGLITS
+712 YGDELMQVGMILS
-726 DVTAGEVPGNVTPC
+726 DSASGVWKKGVNDKGDFQAEV
-740 TDFESRIYMLKGKKV
+740 FEIV
-755 QEGR
+755 AV

>member
-1 MNVIQYGMRRND
+1 

-33 YIIKILDNDQPGQLY
+33 YIIKILDNNQPGQLY

-54 HREDFS
+54 HREDFG

-146 LELVLEDTSIN
+146 LELVLEDASIG
-157 TRIVLLYTIY
+157 TKIILLYTIY
-167 EAFPVIARSVR
+167 EAFPVITRSVR

-239 YQFNPFL
+239 YQFNPFF

-319 GMSQTFHKLY
+319 GMSQAFHRLY

-384 GKRDD
+384 GKRNDG
-389 STSSLGYLYPNEE
+389 TSSLGDWYPNEQ

-453 CHSRTQYVLDFS
+453 CHSRNQYVLDFS
-465 KKEVREYIGDMLEN
+465 KREVREYIGDMLEN

-488 IKWDMNRTFSEVF
+488 IKWDLNRTFSEVF

-508 YQGKVCHKYILG
+508 YQGKVCHKYVLG

-554 APQGWTSDDSDAIER
+554 APQGWTSDDTDAIER

-574 GTSMCYPL
+574 GTSMVYPV
-582 SSMGSHV
+582 SCMGSHV
-589 SVVPNHQVFRNT
+589 SASPNQQTNRVT
-601 PLHTRAN
+601 PIETRAD
-608 VAYFGTFGY
+608 VANFGTFGY
-617 ELDLNKLTEE
+617 ELDLLKLSEE
-627 EIKEVK
+627 EKAEVRR
-633 EQITFMK
+633 QIAFMK
-640 EYREVL
+640 EKREL
-646 QFGTF
+646 IQKGIF
-651 YRLKSPFEGNETVW
+651 YRLKSPFEGNVTAW
-665 MVTNEDRTLAI
+665 MIVSEDQKKAL

-681 VLNGVNQPYSRV
+681 VMQPVNIGFV
-693 RLQGLNPDM
+693 RLKLKGLKEDTC
-702 IYENVWNHTE
+702 YKVSGYDYDC
-712 NYGDELMNYGLITS
+712 YGDELMQVGMILS
-726 DVTAGEVPGNVTPC
+726 DSASGVWKKGVNDKG
-740 TDFESRIYMLKGKKV
+740 DFQAKV
-755 QEGR
+755 FEIVAV

>member
-1 MNVIQYGMRRND
+1 

-389 STSSLGYLYPNEE
+389 STSSLGDWYPNEE

-453 CHSRTQYVLDFS
+453 CHSRNQYVLDFS

-488 IKWDMNRTFSEVF
+488 IKWDLNRTFSEVF

-554 APQGWTSDDSDAIER
+554 APQGWTSDDTDAIER

-574 GTSMCYPL
+574 GTSMVYPV
-582 SSMGSHV
+582 SCMGSHV
-589 SVVPNHQVFRNT
+589 SASPNHQTNRVT
-601 PLHTRAN
+601 PIETRAD

-617 ELDLNKLTEE
+617 ELDLLKLDEE
-627 EIKEVK
+627 DKAEIRR
-633 EQITFMK
+633 QIAFMK
-640 EYREVL
+640 EKRDL
-646 QFGTF
+646 IQKGTF
-651 YRLKSPFEGNETVW
+651 YRLKSPFEGNETAW
-665 MVTNEDRTLAI
+665 MIVSEDQKKAL

-681 VLNGVNQPYSRV
+681 VMQPVNV
-693 RLQGLNPDM
+693 GFKRLKLKGLKEDTC
-702 IYENVWNHTE
+702 YKVSGYAYDC
-712 NYGDELMNYGLITS
+712 YGDELMQVGMILS
-726 DVTAGEVPGNVTPC
+726 DSASGVWKKGVNDKGDFQAEV
-740 TDFESRIYMLKGKKV
+740 FEIV
-755 QEGR
+755 AV

>member
-1 MNVIQYGMRRND
+1 

-48 YGKRLT
+48 YGKRLI

-124 NGKPK
+124 DGKPK

-292 GFKWTLG
+292 GFKWTLEN
-299 KGESFQTPEMVMVY
+299 GESFQTPEMVMVY
-313 SEAGLN
+313 SEDGLN

-389 STSSLGYLYPNEE
+389 STSSLGDWYPNEE

-453 CHSRTQYVLDFS
+453 CHSRNQYVLDFS

-554 APQGWTSDDSDAIER
+554 APQGWTSDDTDAIER

-574 GTSMCYPL
+574 GTSMVYPV
-582 SSMGSHV
+582 SCMGSHV
-589 SVVPNHQVFRNT
+589 SASPNHQTNRVT
-601 PLHTRAN
+601 PIETRAD

-617 ELDLNKLTEE
+617 ELDLLKLGEE
-627 EIKEVK
+627 DKAEIRR
-633 EQITFMK
+633 QIAFMK
-640 EYREVL
+640 EKRDL
-646 QFGTF
+646 IQKGTF
-651 YRLKSPFEGNETVW
+651 YRLKSPFEGNETAW
-665 MVTNEDRTLAI
+665 MIVSEDQKKAL

-681 VLNGVNQPYSRV
+681 VMQPVNV
-693 RLQGLNPDM
+693 GFKRLKLKGLKEDTC
-702 IYENVWNHTE
+702 YKVSGYDYDC
-712 NYGDELMNYGLITS
+712 YGDELMQVGMTLS
-726 DVTAGEVPGNVTPC
+726 DSASGVWKKGVNDKG
-740 TDFESRIYMLKGKKV
+740 DFQAKV
-755 QEGR
+755 FEIVAV

>member
-1 MNVIQYGMRRND
+1 

-215 ERHVRRHKLDYGIQ
+215 ERYVRRHKLDYGIQ

-389 STSSLGYLYPNEE
+389 STSSLGDWYPNEE

-554 APQGWTSDDSDAIER
+554 APQGWTSDDTDAIER

-574 GTSMCYPL
+574 GTSMVYPV
-582 SSMGSHV
+582 SCMGSHV
-589 SVVPNHQVFRNT
+589 SASPNHQTNRVT
-601 PLHTRAN
+601 PLETRAD

-617 ELDLNKLTEE
+617 ELDLLKLGEE
-627 EIKEVK
+627 DKAEIRR
-633 EQITFMK
+633 QIAFMK
-640 EYREVL
+640 EKRDL
-646 QFGTF
+646 IQKGTF
-651 YRLKSPFEGNETVW
+651 YRLKSPFEGNETAW
-665 MVTNEDRTLAI
+665 MIVSEDQKKAL

-681 VLNGVNQPYSRV
+681 VMQPVNV
-693 RLQGLNPDM
+693 GFKRLKLKGLKEDTC
-702 IYENVWNHTE
+702 YKVSGYAYDC
-712 NYGDELMNYGLITS
+712 YGDELMQVGMFLS
-726 DVTAGEVPGNVTPC
+726 DSASGVWKKGVNDKGDFQAEV
-740 TDFESRIYMLKGKKV
+740 FEIV
-755 QEGR
+755 AV